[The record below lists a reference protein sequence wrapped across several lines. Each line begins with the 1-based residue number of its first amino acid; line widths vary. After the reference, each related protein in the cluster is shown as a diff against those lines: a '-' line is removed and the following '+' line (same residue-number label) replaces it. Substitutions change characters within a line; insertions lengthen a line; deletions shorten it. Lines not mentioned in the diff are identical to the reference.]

1 MILNWNAMQNRI
13 CPKCIDGNRKGD
25 CLLSAGE
32 ICPLKESFSE
42 IITTVQSVEGNR
54 YEDYVAALRANVC
67 SACRHQEANGVCLKR
82 NHLECALDRYFP
94 LVIDVI
100 DAARAMAV

>member
-1 MILNWNAMQNRI
+1 MMLNWDSIQHRV

-25 CLLSAGE
+25 CLLLAGE
-32 ICPLKESFSE
+32 TCALKESFNE
-42 IITTVQSVEGNR
+42 IVSAVSGVRSDR
-54 YEDYVAALRANVC
+54 YEDYVVAIRSGICANCV
-67 SACRHQEANGVCLKR
+67 HQDADGVCRKR
-82 NHLECALDRYFP
+82 NHLECALDRYLP